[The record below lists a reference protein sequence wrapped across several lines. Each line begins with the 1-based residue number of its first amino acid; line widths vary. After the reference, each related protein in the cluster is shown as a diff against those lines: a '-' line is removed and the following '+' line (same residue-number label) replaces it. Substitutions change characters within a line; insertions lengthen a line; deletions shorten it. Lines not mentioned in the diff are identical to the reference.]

1 MIEYEEEA
9 RYVVTGIKQ
18 IHAGIPQH
26 PMKSKSV
33 QEDMTGNGINKIIVK
48 KY

>member
-33 QEDMTGNGINKIIVK
+33 TGGHDRQWD
-48 KY
+48 